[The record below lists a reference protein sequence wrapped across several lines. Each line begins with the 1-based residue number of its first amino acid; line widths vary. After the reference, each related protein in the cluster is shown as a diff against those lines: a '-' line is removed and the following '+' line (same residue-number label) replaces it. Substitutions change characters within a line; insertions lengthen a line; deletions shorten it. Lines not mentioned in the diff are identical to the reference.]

1 MSPKLAKQIRVELDV
16 LHRLLERHPGLLEK
30 CGREVPT
37 ALEIDA
43 LANMLHSF
51 YTGIENIFKRI
62 QVTVDEPTDDRGF
75 SHAALLDI
83 MARPSEKR
91 PTVISPE
98 LRTALRNYLQFR
110 HMFRHAYSFELKWN
124 RMSHLVLGMR
134 DALQRLAR
142 ELTVFLDQTSKT
154 NE

>member
-1 MSPKLAKQIRVELDV
+1 
-16 LHRLLERHPGLLEK
+16 
-30 CGREVPT
+30 
-37 ALEIDA
+37 
-43 LANMLHSF
+43 
-51 YTGIENIFKRI
+51 
-62 QVTVDEPTDDRGF
+62 
-75 SHAALLDI
+75 

-98 LRTALRNYLQFR
+98 LRTVLRNFLQFR